1 MHRPY
6 RVRVSGRCR
15 LCKFD
20 IAHGDIT
27 ISHIVVKKNFYFF
40 AYTDSRICLI

>member
-6 RVRVSGRCR
+6 RLRVSGRGR
-15 LCKFD
+15 LCNFD
-20 IAHGDIT
+20 IAHSDIT
-27 ISHIVVKKNFYFF
+27 ISHIVIKKYFYFF